1 MRIIIDGQSV
11 RAVNLNDAPGRAVI
25 ALQQQSGLG
34 IDDIV
39 AMNGDKTKQTL
50 ITKIVEFLSEHNRGR
65 YLTWDEVLDKPIPQI
80 EADPGDPG
88 VRDAEPTQGEAEDP
102 TSASTASPSVD
113 AAAAPSAPPVV
124 TRASLSSTATSDG
137 STTRSTPDSST
148 S

>member
-65 YLTWDEVLDKPIPQI
+65 FLTWDEILDRPIPQI
-80 EADPGDPG
+80 QPDPGDAG
-88 VRDAEPTQGEAEDP
+88 VRDQDDAPGEAEDP

-113 AAAAPSAPPVV
+113 AVAAPSAPVV
-124 TRASLSSTATSDG
+124 TRASLSSTETSGG